1 MIYISEWIVIQED
14 IFNGIIFKL
23 KIWLKVQN
31 INLIYA
37 IYKKIKVYTIVE
49 WNLIFY
55 HLKLNKKLIE
65 VGFKMVK
72 ILNIKK
78 NQVDH

>member
-49 WNLIFY
+49 
-55 HLKLNKKLIE
+55 
-65 VGFKMVK
+65 
-72 ILNIKK
+72 
-78 NQVDH
+78 

>member
-1 MIYISEWIVIQED
+1 MLLKLVNFNMIYISEWIVIQED

-49 WNLIFY
+49 
-55 HLKLNKKLIE
+55 
-65 VGFKMVK
+65 
-72 ILNIKK
+72 
-78 NQVDH
+78 

>member
-1 MIYISEWIVIQED
+1 VLLKLVNFNMIYISEWIVIQED

-49 WNLIFY
+49 
-55 HLKLNKKLIE
+55 
-65 VGFKMVK
+65 
-72 ILNIKK
+72 
-78 NQVDH
+78 